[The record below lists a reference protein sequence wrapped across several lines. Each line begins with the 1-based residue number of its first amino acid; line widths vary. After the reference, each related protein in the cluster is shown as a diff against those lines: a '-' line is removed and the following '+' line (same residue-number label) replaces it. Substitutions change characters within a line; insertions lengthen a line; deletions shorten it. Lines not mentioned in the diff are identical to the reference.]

1 MDRAPPV
8 IDGTVPAAQNDQRGD
23 AATFG
28 ETKHVQDASEAR
40 PARTRSRYL
49 PLWIVIGAILV
60 ADVVAALVFGFPG
73 YPPPIAE
80 QLEPIAPHVLFHVG
94 PVSITNSLFT
104 MWIIEAVILAL
115 GIVLT
120 RRLATVPGA
129 IQNFVEWIYE
139 SLANF
144 VVSLGGPEAKR
155 YAPLFIALFVFIL
168 LSNWS
173 GVIPFFGRV
182 EWLRA
187 PTSDLNVT
195 AGLAIVSFFVF
206 HVEGIRKL
214 GVRGYF
220 GKYINLRG
228 FRHGPVDGAID
239 LFVGVLEGL
248 LEFLKPVTLA
258 LRLFGNVWG
267 GEVMLA
273 VMTALLLAI
282 LPLPFLGLELFIGLI
297 QAFIFAILTLVFT
310 VLALESHDE
319 AHEEEPALEGHEE
332 GRTAGAVAAA

>member
-1 MDRAPPV
+1 V
-8 IDGTVPAAQNDQRGD
+8 IDGTVPAAQNDERGEGRD
-23 AATFG
+23 DG
-28 ETKHVQDASEAR
+28 ESKHVQDASEAR

-49 PLWIVIGAILV
+49 PLWIALVAILV
-60 ADVVAALVFGFPG
+60 ADVLAALVVGFPG
-73 YPPPIAE
+73 YPAIE
-80 QLEPIAPHVLFHVG
+80 IEPIAPHVLFPVG
-94 PVSITNSLFT
+94 PFTITNSLLT
-104 MWIIEAVILAL
+104 MWIIEAVILVL
-115 GIVLT
+115 GIALT
-120 RRLATVPGA
+120 RRLAQVPGTV
-129 IQNFVEWIYE
+129 QNLVEWIYQ
-139 SLANF
+139 SLADF
-144 VVSLGGPEAKR
+144 VVSLGGPAARR
-155 YAPLFIALFVFIL
+155 YAPLFIALFIFIL

-173 GVIPFFGRV
+173 GVIPFFGKV

-206 HVEGIRKL
+206 HVEGIRVL

-239 LFVGVLEGL
+239 LFVGLLEGL

-310 VLALESHDE
+310 VLALESHGE
-319 AHEEEPALEGHEE
+319 EHEEQPAIEEHAEGSP
-332 GRTAGAVAAA
+332 AGAVAAA